1 MELFKLFG
9 TIAINNQEANQSID
23 DTTTKAEDS
32 GGRVS
37 NAFKTIGTAV
47 ATYLSV
53 SKIVDFGKQCVTM
66 ASDVEEMQN
75 KFDVVFNEMGDDV
88 SSWADD
94 YAKSIGRNSNT
105 IKGYLADNQNMF
117 VGMGMTR
124 EAGADLSE
132 QMVQLALDL
141 ASFNNLEEDQ
151 AVDSLSKAIMGQS
164 ESAKS
169 LGAVLNDNTRSLAMQ
184 ELGYEGTYDKL
195 TEAQKMEVN
204 YQAILMQS
212 QDAIG
217 DCARSLDSYKGRTIQ
232 LQSAKEKLYETIGQ
246 MLLPTLTQLA
256 SAMTTMVGGI
266 QTAVDWFKEHEN
278 VAIALGIAFG
288 TITTA
293 VIAYNIAI
301 NASTIATTIAT
312 TATTAW
318 GAVMA
323 FVTSPVTLV
332 VLAIGGLIAVIVLL
346 VKNWDTVKEKT
357 LEVWNKI
364 KEKIDEIIDKI
375 HDKFD
380 SFKEKIQTVLDKV
393 NDIKEGIVSRF
404 TSVKDTIS
412 STVDN
417 IKTKVTGVFN
427 SIQSTVGYIWDGI
440 KSKITNPIQT
450 AKDTIGGIIDTIK
463 GWFDNF
469 NISLP
474 SIKLPHFSI
483 SPSGWTVGQL
493 LEGVI
498 PTLGISWYAKGGI
511 MDGNTL
517 FGLNGNQLMIGGE
530 NGKEAIIPLEKDTA
544 GIELIAS
551 KLSENMNQGDSVVLQ
566 DKLNT
571 IIRLLE
577 MLTGMKIVLD
587 SGELVGRI
595 APMMNSALGDIA
607 SANGRGGRQWA

>member
-23 DTTTKAEDS
+23 DTTSKAEDS
-32 GGRVS
+32 GDRVS
-37 NAFKTIGTAV
+37 SAFKMIGGAI

-53 SKIVDFGKQCVTM
+53 SKIKDFGQQCINM

-75 KFDVVFNEMGDDV
+75 KFDVVFQGMEGDV
-88 SSWADD
+88 SSWADT

-124 EAGADLSE
+124 EAGAELSE
-132 QMVQLALDL
+132 QMVSLALDL

-151 AVDSLSKAIMGQS
+151 AVEALSKAIMGQS

-169 LGAVLNDNTRSLAMQ
+169 LGAVLNDNTRALAMQ
-184 ELGYEGTYDKL
+184 QLGYQGTYDKL
-195 TEAQKMEVN
+195 TETQKMEVN
-204 YQAILMQS
+204 YQAILNQS
-212 QDAIG
+212 TDAIG
-217 DCARSLDSYKGRTIQ
+217 DCVRSLDSYKGRTIQ

-246 MLLPTLTQLA
+246 MLLPTMTKFAEVLT
-256 SAMTTMVGGI
+256 SMVGGI
-266 QTAVDWFKEHEN
+266 QSAVEWFKEHEN

-323 FVTSPVTLV
+323 FVTSPISLV
-332 VLAIGGLIAVIVLL
+332 VLGIGALITIIVLL
-346 VKNWDTVKEKT
+346 VKNWDTIKEKT
-357 LEVWNKI
+357 KETWDKI
-364 KEKIDEIIDKI
+364 KEKIDEIIDKV

-380 SFKEKIQTVLDKV
+380 SFKEKIQSVIDKV
-393 NDIKEGIVSRF
+393 TDIKEGIISRF
-404 TSVKDTIS
+404 TSIKETIA
-412 STVDN
+412 STVDG
-417 IKTKVTGVFN
+417 IKEKVTGVFN
-427 SIQSTVGYIWDGI
+427 NIQTTVGYVWDGI

-450 AKDTIGGIIDTIK
+450 AKETIGGIIDTIK

-498 PTLGISWYAKGGI
+498 PTLGIQWYAKGGI

-517 FGLNGNQLMIGGE
+517 FGVNGNQLMIGGE

-551 KLSENMNQGDSVVLQ
+551 KLSENMNQGDSLAVQ

-571 IIRLLE
+571 IIDKMDEILR
-577 MLTGMKIVLD
+577 MGVVLD

-607 SANGRGGRQWA
+607 SANGRGGRTWA